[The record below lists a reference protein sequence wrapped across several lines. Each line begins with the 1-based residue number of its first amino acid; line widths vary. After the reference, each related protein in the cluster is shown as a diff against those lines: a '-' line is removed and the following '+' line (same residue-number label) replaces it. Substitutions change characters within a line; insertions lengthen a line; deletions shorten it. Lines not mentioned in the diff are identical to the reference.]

1 MTRIFIVT
9 VLIIFINACAKD
21 KEIGI
26 SSTSINIGTN
36 SIFDII
42 TWNIEN
48 FPKQDETTV
57 NYLAELID
65 TMNVDIVA
73 MQEIGDEYYFNQL
86 VAQLDGWSGFRTSG
100 TWGLAFIYKSELVI
114 NRIEEIQSLDNYN
127 LTRTPLLIE
136 IEWGGEIIYIIN
148 NHYKCCGN
156 GTIEDEYDDEEY
168 RRLQSCILTKTY
180 IDSNLGGENVILV
193 GDLNDELSDPDSAN
207 VFINF
212 INDRDNYLFVDENIA
227 NGSSNN
233 FSWPGWHQSTYEPAH
248 LDHILITNELFDEF
262 ANTASS
268 VQTIRI
274 EETLDDG
281 WNEYEKYISDH
292 RPVGLSL
299 KFNP

>member
-1 MTRIFIVT
+1 MTRTFIVT
-9 VLIIFINACAKD
+9 VLIIFISSCAED

-36 SIFDII
+36 STFDII

-86 VAQLDGWSGFRTSG
+86 VAELNGWSGFRTNGS
-100 TWGLAFIYKSELVI
+100 WGLAFIYKSELVI

-127 LTRTPLLIE
+127 LTRTPLLME
-136 IEWGGEIIYIIN
+136 VEWGGEIIYIIN

-156 GTIEDEYDDEEY
+156 GTIEDKYDDEEY

-180 IDSNLGGENVILV
+180 IDSNLGSENVILV
-193 GDLNDELSDPDSAN
+193 GDLNDDLSDPDSAN

-212 INDRDNYLFVDENIA
+212 INDSDNYLFVDENIA
-227 NGSSNN
+227 YGYSSNWSYP
-233 FSWPGWHQSTYEPAH
+233 SWPSH
-248 LDHILITNELFDEF
+248 LDHIFITDELFDEF
-262 ANTASS
+262 ENGGSL
-268 VQTIRI
+268 VQTIRL
-274 EETLDDG
+274 EEYFDGG
-281 WNEYEKYISDH
+281 WNDYEKYISDH
-292 RPVGLSL
+292 RPVGLRL